1 MVIEFTKYFLSVF
14 NPTAARRSKLLD
26 DYVEKAR
33 REKKEEKSVGGTKIV
48 KTGKMLGRIVEK

>member
-1 MVIEFTKYFLSVF
+1 MV
-14 NPTAARRSKLLD
+14 NPTAAEKSKLLD
-26 DYVEKAR
+26 DYVEKLR